1 MRFLAYAPSLASFL
15 CCLVAPGAFAQAHAE
30 PITLELVKALW
41 IEGTDNLEP
50 SGLTMRDG
58 ELYGVCDNHGDTIFR
73 ITLGDETAQMIPH
86 ITFDTAPLN
95 LSARMDLEG
104 IAPGPDGGF
113 FVVSETQFRVAFISA
128 DGKQVM
134 WVTPSLRAVGQ
145 EAGLFAQDGA
155 WFEGLTV
162 LGEPTANPMAQ
173 HFLLCAERQPRGFVE
188 ADCTVEPPRLRATV
202 QKTSLAPIPLFR
214 VPDYTDLW
222 REGDRLYALVRN
234 ADAVVPFTWED
245 GRATEQAVWS
255 YREIVWREE
264 LRFEN
269 MLFGQ
274 GEGLCMDAENVYIC
288 FDTGNDG
295 HAQDPSDKRPLLL
308 VLKRPAAP

>member
-1 MRFLAYAPSLASFL
+1 MRFCRYTLLPLVVFHAIIPSTAAAEEPY
-15 CCLVAPGAFAQAHAE
+15 VA
-30 PITLELVKALW
+30 LELVKALW

-50 SGLTMRDG
+50 SGLTMRAG
-58 ELYGVCDNHGDTIFR
+58 ELYGVCDNHGDTIFK
-73 ITLGDETAQMIPH
+73 ITLGEKTAQMTPYL
-86 ITFDTAPLN
+86 TFDPAPLN
-95 LSARMDLEG
+95 LSARMDMEG
-104 IAPGPDGGF
+104 ITLGPDGGF
-113 FVVSETQFRVAFISA
+113 FVVSETQFRAAYISA

-145 EAGLFAQDGA
+145 EAGLFAQGGA

-162 LGEPTANPMAQ
+162 LGEPASDPMAQ

-188 ADCTVEPPRLRATV
+188 ADYTVEPPKLRATA
-202 QKTSLAPIPLFR
+202 QKTSLAPIPLPR

-222 REGDRLYALVRN
+222 REGERLYALVRN
-234 ADAVVPFTWED
+234 ADAIVPFTWED
-245 GRATEQAVWS
+245 GQATEQAVWS
-255 YREIVWREE
+255 YRDIVWREE

-274 GEGLCMDAENVYIC
+274 AEGLCMDAENVYVC
-288 FDTGNDG
+288 FDIGNDG

-308 VLKRPAAP
+308 VLKRPVAP